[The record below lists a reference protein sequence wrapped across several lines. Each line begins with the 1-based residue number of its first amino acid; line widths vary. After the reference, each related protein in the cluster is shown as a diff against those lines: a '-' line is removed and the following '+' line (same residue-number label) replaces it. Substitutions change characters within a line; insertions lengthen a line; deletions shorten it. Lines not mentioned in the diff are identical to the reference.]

1 MEKTKGS
8 ELVSK
13 RTAKQLGQ
21 CRDIVKE
28 VLDFGVN
35 EFMRL
40 QIINLLA
47 LELENR
53 DALVK
58 ICDVVKEYLPT
69 DNQETDL
76 IL

>member
-1 MEKTKGS
+1 MEKTS
-8 ELVSK
+8 VEQLLS
-13 RTAKQLGQ
+13 RRAAKQLGQ

-28 VLDFGVN
+28 VLDFGVD
-35 EFMRL
+35 EYMRL

-58 ICDVVKEYLPT
+58 ICGIVKEYLPA
-69 DNQETDL
+69 DDRETEL
-76 IL
+76 VL

>member
-1 MEKTKGS
+1 MEKTS
-8 ELVSK
+8 TERLLSK
-13 RTAKQLGQ
+13 RTAKQLRQ
-21 CRDIVKE
+21 CRDIVQE
-28 VLDFGVN
+28 VLDFGVD

-53 DALVK
+53 DALVG
-58 ICDVVKEYLPT
+58 ICDVVKEYLPA
-69 DNQETDL
+69 DDQETDL